1 RVLELW
7 TSLHVEFQGCY
18 YNQRLQQLQP
28 YTKDLSVARLVA
40 LCLVTP
46 LPSLCLS
53 LLTES
58 VPLPPP
64 EAGISRNWFVFVRSW
79 ALIVLIGAGELVQ
92 IGQGVSKLKLC
103 AAQVSFVSSIAATF
117 PFSCVIIVCSLTDIF
132 PLPFGLVVAGPPTVL
147 ALAASFVYISR
158 STLRAEPSLWTELKR
173 QLNVFYCEVALTI
186 VYPLYIY
193 GCLSLSGVD
202 QAFFVLLSP
211 AMQIAA
217 KNFVSRNLT
226 DHNEMKLVTIIF
238 FVEIFGVLYTSSVL
252 ESTSSWYT
260 IALIM
265 GTDALQFGLALFD
278 TMRL

>member
-1 RVLELW
+1 M
-7 TSLHVEFQGCY
+7 
-18 YNQRLQQLQP
+18 
-28 YTKDLSVARLVA
+28 
-40 LCLVTP
+40 
-46 LPSLCLS
+46 
-53 LLTES
+53 
-58 VPLPPP
+58 
-64 EAGISRNWFVFVRSW
+64 
-79 ALIVLIGAGELVQ
+79 
-92 IGQGVSKLKLC
+92 
-103 AAQVSFVSSIAATF
+103 
-117 PFSCVIIVCSLTDIF
+117 
-132 PLPFGLVVAGPPTVL
+132 

-278 TMRL
+278 TMRLLNEVRVLMKKIPHTHPIAKENFVQIAERLMNIEYRAKPHQPRVRDRASVIALWRNRLLSWIKAPNAAKAEALPSRVASHLYIEEQWSDWE